1 MAEGD
6 CTVYQSFI
14 VGVLSADI
22 DCTTGPFWMTL
33 HTGLSINQAHETYAD
48 VDGVL
53 EYGTAGGYTVGG
65 KVCATP
71 TVTKAAAIKFDA
83 DDPATWTALL
93 LPSHAVLRYKVPG
106 NTTDPLVCIWVLGT
120 TNTNGG
126 DYTLSFNAAGILTI
140 TA

>member
-33 HTGLSINQAHETYAD
+33 HTGLAINQAHETYAD

-53 EYGTAGGYTVGG
+53 EYGTAGGYTAGG

-93 LPSHAVLRYKVPG
+93 LATHPTRSCASGYSVRPTPTAAIIRWPSM
-106 NTTDPLVCIWVLGT
+106 PLE
-120 TNTNGG
+120 
-126 DYTLSFNAAGILTI
+126 F
-140 TA
+140 